1 MSKYNKCQNLT
12 CFLLDV
18 KAALSESNFKVPNFN
33 RSNKVPNL

>member
-18 KAALSESNFKVPNFN
+18 KASLVGEQLQSSEFQQIK
-33 RSNKVPNL
+33 